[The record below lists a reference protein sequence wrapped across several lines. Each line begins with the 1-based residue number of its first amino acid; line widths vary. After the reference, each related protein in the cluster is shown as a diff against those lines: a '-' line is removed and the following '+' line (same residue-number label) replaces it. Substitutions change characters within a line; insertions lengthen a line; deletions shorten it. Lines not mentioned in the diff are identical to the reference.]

1 MGLFPFQMAEIH
13 GKKMG
18 VDLTVSTYDTWE
30 RILQLHSPFSEN
42 HHRGKKK
49 NILLGGG
56 PMEVIEKIV
65 SRLVYNLL
73 GGRNQP
79 TYVGVK

>member
-30 RILQLHSPFSEN
+30 RILQLHSLFSEN

-49 NILLGGG
+49 NSPLGGG

-65 SRLVYNLL
+65 GRLVYFTSL
-73 GGRNQP
+73 GEF
-79 TYVGVK
+79 